1 MRRTYQSLA
10 VLGCV
15 LLLASPV
22 LAIEEI
28 EEEELDRITAAGDPV
43 VIDVKAGGEGSE
55 AIAAYL
61 DDTQYELDFNV
72 PHAQTGLRALTL
84 MNIVGEAQVLQN
96 LNVLSASQDVGGAYQ
111 KNFSAQSWG
120 STLPDPDTVKV
131 AEVGVA
137 APACLAVAGVAGYGC
152 AGGPGL
158 FFGGDNYVGDAAAAV
173 STKISEAASA
183 SADVI
188 LRAESEDGPATVA
201 MNNAGKYSL
210 AFNESEAQKDLAT
223 LFFANVVGRAQMA
236 LNLNIASGSVGLVPG
251 SSDTFANPIGGDTG
265 VMGQSNTGIQFRGT
279 PLVGSTGTSG
289 GLTATV
295 KN

>member
-1 MRRTYQSLA
+1 MYQNLA

-15 LLLASPV
+15 LLLASPGFA
-22 LAIEEI
+22 LEAL
-28 EEEELDRITAAGDPV
+28 EEEDLDRISAAGDPT
-43 VIDVKAGGEGSE
+43 VIDVKSGGAG
-55 AIAAYL
+55 AATAAYL
-61 DDTQYELDFNV
+61 DDTEYVLDFNV

-96 LNVLSASQDVGGAYQ
+96 INLLSAAQNVGGTVQ

-120 STLPDPDTVKV
+120 STLPDPDTVKTV
-131 AEVGVA
+131 SAEA
-137 APACLAVAGVAGYGC
+137 MAPACIGGPIALYGC
-152 AGGPGL
+152 SGGPGL
-158 FFGGDNYVGDAAAAV
+158 FFGGGNKIGDAAAAV
-173 STKISEAASA
+173 DTKISEAASA

-188 LRAESEDGPATVA
+188 VRAESASGPATVA
-201 MNNAGKYSL
+201 VNNAGKYKL

-236 LNLNIASGSVGLVPG
+236 LNLNLAAGAVGLVPG
-251 SSDTFANPIGGDTG
+251 SSDTFAEPIGGSTG
-265 VMGQSNTGIQFRGT
+265 VIGQSNTGIQFRGT

-295 KN
+295 TN